1 MEDVLQKLYNA
12 VLEGDFEGVKTNV
25 PAALEA
31 GLDPNIILND
41 GMIAAMR
48 EVGARF
54 EAGEYY
60 VPEML
65 IAARAMQSGMT
76 LLKPHL
82 QTSGQKS
89 NGRVL
94 MGTVKGDLHDI
105 GKNLV
110 GLMLEGAGYEVID
123 LGVDV
128 PAEEFVKK
136 VIELKPDVIGLSALL
151 TTTMPSMKITLD
163 ALTVAGLRNHV
174 KVIVGGAPVTEVYAQ
189 QIEADGFSPDASRTV
204 NLVKALLNGE

>member
-1 MEDVLQKLYNA
+1 MEEVLKNLFDA
-12 VLEGDFEGVKTNV
+12 VLEGDFESVKTQV
-25 PAALEA
+25 QASLDAK
-31 GLDPNIILND
+31 LDPALILNE

-48 EVGARF
+48 EVGCRF

-65 IAARAMQSGMT
+65 IAARAMQTGMA

-82 QTSGQKS
+82 QQADQKS
-89 NGRVL
+89 SGRVVI
-94 MGTVKGDLHDI
+94 GTVKGDLHDI

-110 GLMLEGAGYEVID
+110 SLMLEGAGYEIID

-136 VIELKPDVIGLSALL
+136 VTELKPDIVGMSALL
-151 TTTMPSMKITLD
+151 TTTMPSMKTTID
-163 ALTVAGLRNHV
+163 ALTAAGLRNHS
-174 KVIVGGAPVTEVYAQ
+174 KVIIGGAPVTETYAQ
-189 QIEADGFSPDASRTV
+189 QIEADGFSPDASRAV
-204 NLVKALLNGE
+204 NLVNGLLNNE